1 MKKHRFAIILI
12 MLIIII
18 LSACGRV
25 NGPKNDTPKTRLQPE
40 HGNSVSQDKPDEDS
54 LSVSDFFPFEENVY
68 KKYTGEGNEYA
79 EYETYVD
86 YIKNDAIQIRNI
98 NPGTEIVSVY
108 IIEDGVL
115 KEVYY
120 RGETYYRM
128 DLTKSRNKDEI
139 IIKEPIK
146 PGTSW
151 NLEDGSTRSI
161 TAHQVDIEVPQGGYK
176 ALEVT
181 TEGQYSIVKDYYVQ
195 GLGLAK
201 SEFISKEDTATKVTS
216 ELEIVNKGAVAGQVI
231 RLYYPDY
238 NNDRILY
245 VDKQVEV
252 TTNTDM
258 QDIFEEHLKTVPANS
273 GLTPLLGPNVSIR
286 GLSLD
291 MESSI
296 VTIDFFPEII
306 SEMNAGAGLESM
318 ILSSIAN
325 TFGDYYQAVGVVL
338 TVEGKPYSSGHIAL
352 EQGEYINVDIENIQE
367 YGQ

>member
-1 MKKHRFAIILI
+1 MKKHRIAIILTT
-12 MLIIII
+12 LIIIV
-18 LSACGRV
+18 LPACGRF
-25 NGPKNDTPKTRLQPE
+25 NRLGNDMPKTRLQPD
-40 HGNSVSQDKPDEDS
+40 HGTPVPQDQSDEDS
-54 LSVSDFFPFEENVY
+54 LNVSDFFPFEGDVY

-79 EYETYVD
+79 QYQTYVD
-86 YIKNDAIQIRNI
+86 YIKNDAIQIRKI
-98 NPGTEIVSVY
+98 NPGTEIVSVCT
-108 IIEDGVL
+108 IEDGAL

-128 DLTKSRNKDEI
+128 DFTKSRNKDEI

-151 NLEDGSTRSI
+151 NLEGGSTRSI
-161 TAHQVDIEVPQGGYK
+161 TALQVDIEVPQGRHK

-195 GLGLAK
+195 GLGLVK

-216 ELEIVNKGAVAGQVI
+216 ELEIMKKGAVAGQVI

-258 QDIFEEHLKTVPANS
+258 QDIFEQHLKTVPENS

-291 MESSI
+291 IEKSI
-296 VTIDFFPEII
+296 VTIDFSPEII

-325 TFGDYYQAVGVVL
+325 TFGDYYQAVGAVL
-338 TVEGKPYSSGHIAL
+338 TVVGKPYSSGHIAL
-352 EQGEYINVDIENIQE
+352 EQGEHINVDIENIQE